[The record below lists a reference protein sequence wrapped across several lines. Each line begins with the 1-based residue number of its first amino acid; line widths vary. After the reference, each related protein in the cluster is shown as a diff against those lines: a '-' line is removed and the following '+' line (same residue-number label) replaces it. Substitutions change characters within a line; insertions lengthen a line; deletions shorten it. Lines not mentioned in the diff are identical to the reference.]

1 MEKIDYHQIK
11 DRCRQG
17 LIPYLEAAC
26 AQIPRTESTDLLD
39 IGCGSGVPALWLAGH
54 FPGNITAIDNNKE
67 VTDYLKQKIRQQEL
81 QDRVQVFCTS
91 FFDFEFNAEGYDLIL
106 AEGFLNII
114 GFEKGFPVMMDLVKT
129 NGYLV
134 LHDEYKDH
142 DLKLQFI
149 GKHRGMVTKILILDE
164 TIWWNDYYR
173 LLEEEINKIQP
184 DSARG
189 LFKSD
194 MEEITMYRSAPGL
207 FRSIYYVIQKL

>member
-1 MEKIDYHQIK
+1 MNITRYYELK

-17 LIPYLEAAC
+17 LIPYLESAC
-26 AQIPRTESTDLLD
+26 AHIPRTESMELLD

-67 VTDYLKQKIRQQEL
+67 VTDYLIQKIRQQEL
-81 QDRVQVFCTS
+81 QDRVEVFCTS

-114 GFEKGFPVMMDLVKT
+114 GFEKGFPVMMNYLKT
-129 NGYLV
+129 NGWLV

-142 DLKLQFI
+142 DMKLRFI
-149 GKHRGMVTKILILDE
+149 AKHRGMVTKTLILDE

-173 LLEEEINKIQP
+173 LLEAEIDRMQD
-184 DSARG
+184 DSALG
-189 LFKSD
+189 LFQRD
-194 MEEITMYRSAPGL
+194 LEELRMYRRAPDL
-207 FRSIYYVIQKL
+207 FRSVYYVIKKF